1 MKKVLMYASMALLS
15 VLGVTYFI
23 FKTDMDGKTLHFI
36 EPYLHML
43 CGHSKK
49 W

>member
-1 MKKVLMYASMALLS
+1 MKKLLSRAFMALLAFF
-15 VLGVTYFI
+15 GVTYFI
-23 FKTDMDGKTLHFI
+23 YKADLDGKTLHFI
-36 EPYLHML
+36 EPYVHLL

>member
-1 MKKVLMYASMALLS
+1 MKKVLKYALMA
-15 VLGVTYFI
+15 VLAFFGVTYTI
-23 FKTDMDGKTLHFI
+23 FKLDMDGKTLHFI
-36 EPYLHML
+36 EPYVHLL

>member
-1 MKKVLMYASMALLS
+1 MKKVLKYALLAI
-15 VLGVTYFI
+15 LGGFGATYFI
-23 FKTDMDGKTLHFI
+23 FKTNMDGKTLHFI
-36 EPYLHML
+36 EPYVHLL